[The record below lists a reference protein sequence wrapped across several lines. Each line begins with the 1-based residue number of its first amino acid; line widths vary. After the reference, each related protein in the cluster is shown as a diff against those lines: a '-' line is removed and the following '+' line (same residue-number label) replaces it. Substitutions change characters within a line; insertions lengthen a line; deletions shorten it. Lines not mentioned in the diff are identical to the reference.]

1 MKKEK
6 SKGYPGKAYPKT
18 QKEKELMGRL
28 TPLGAK
34 IVAIRKAIKSGQK
47 FYLHTYVG
55 KAELI
60 GIAGDGHFVMA
71 KGRTWAIG
79 STQINYWYSQLGKE
93 EKTMV
98 DIGKLIRLRNLVL
111 TAIDITL
118 EDMKD
123 HKPETP
129 SHSYRLGM
137 LHCQKDFKDKLNALI
152 AMG

>member
-1 MKKEK
+1 MK
-6 SKGYPGKAYPKT
+6 
-18 QKEKELMGRL
+18 
-28 TPLGAK
+28 
-34 IVAIRKAIKSGQK
+34 
-47 FYLHTYVG
+47 
-55 KAELI
+55 
-60 GIAGDGHFVMA
+60 
-71 KGRTWAIG
+71 
-79 STQINYWYSQLGKE
+79 KE

-118 EDMKD
+118 EDMRKF
-123 HKPETP
+123 KLETP